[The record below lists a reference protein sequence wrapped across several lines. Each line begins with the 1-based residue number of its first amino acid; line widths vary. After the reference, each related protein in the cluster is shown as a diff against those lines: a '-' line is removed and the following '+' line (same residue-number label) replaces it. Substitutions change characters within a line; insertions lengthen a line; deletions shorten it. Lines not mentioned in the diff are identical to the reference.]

1 MTLQDL
7 KLKHGYSTS
16 SDDMLS
22 DFYLQCL
29 SRSVDYKRATGY
41 FSSALFTLAPLAFA
55 DFFERGGKFQLACSP
70 QITEEDARALQIEE
84 VSAEDQFAKA
94 LIHLQNLA
102 QNPQDP
108 RSVLATALSSLIQAG
123 VVELKFLVNKTE
135 RGIFHDKYGVF
146 SDSEGNRVSFIGS
159 ANESAAAW
167 SGFVN
172 HEQIEV
178 FQSWVTPDRDRIDGH
193 ESKFEQLWS
202 GQANGISV
210 IDSDEVAR
218 RITDRVPPEPISEI
232 LHKLRR
238 QIKNSILV
246 KEASSPIVLRSYQKA
261 VLENWVESGNR
272 GIVSFATGGG
282 KTLTAISAIKDWVAQ
297 GKVAIVLV
305 PSTLLMEQWM
315 DEIRS
320 WIGDTNLLQVGGSV
334 GKNRWRQELYR
345 FTQSTVNQQ
354 RVVVS
359 TYASAATQEFRDLVD
374 NGDHILLVADE
385 VHRFGA
391 TDTRVI
397 GEWLR
402 PGAFLG
408 LSATPERYGDA
419 EGTKAI
425 QDFFGQIL
433 EPRFT
438 LDDAI
443 NGPEKVL
450 VPYEYFFQKV
460 ALTQDEQAEW
470 DSLSERILLDWHINK
485 SAFSEQGRQL
495 LIKRSRIS
503 KRAVNKTPAA
513 AKIIQDNFR
522 KNDRWL
528 VYCES
533 ISHLNSVRKAI
544 ECLEIPE
551 LTVMEYHAS
560 NPEEHVR
567 VLNFFTNRG
576 GVVLAIKCL
585 DEGIDI
591 PIINKAI
598 IMSSSTNPREYVQR
612 RGRVLRRH
620 PHKVFA
626 SVWDLLTFSEDGK
639 PISVNELIR
648 AEEFAKTSQ
657 TVSTQLTLEHLI
669 DLNKDMYEFETGGST
684 AEDGPQGEE

>member
-1 MTLQDL
+1 MSLLDL
-7 KLKHGYSTS
+7 NLKHGYSTS

-29 SRSVDYKRATGY
+29 SRSIDYKRATGY

-55 DFFERGGKFQLACSP
+55 DFFERGGRVQLACSP
-70 QITEEDARALQIEE
+70 QITEEDARALQLENQ
-84 VSAEDQFAKA
+84 SLEDQFAKA
-94 LIHLQNLA
+94 LLHLQNLA

-108 RSVLATALSSLIQAG
+108 RSVLASALSSLINAG
-123 VVELKFLVNKTE
+123 VVELKFLVNTTE

-146 SDSEGNRVSFIGS
+146 SDAEGNRVSFIGS

-178 FQSWVTPDRDRIDGH
+178 FQSWVAPDRDRIDGH
-193 ESKFEQLWS
+193 ESKFEHLWS
-202 GQANGISV
+202 GQAKGIAV
-210 IDSDEVAR
+210 IESDEVAR
-218 RITDRVPPEPISEI
+218 RVVDRVPPEPIQEI

-238 QIKNSILV
+238 QIKSTILV
-246 KEASSPIVLRSYQKA
+246 KETSSPIVLRNYQKA
-261 VLENWVESGNR
+261 VLENWTRAGHR

-305 PSTLLMEQWM
+305 PSKLLMDQWM

-320 WIGDTNLLQVGGSV
+320 WLGDTNLLQVGGSV
-334 GKNRWRQELYR
+334 SKAQWSQELYR
-345 FTQSTVNQQ
+345 FTQATVNQK
-354 RVVVS
+354 RVIVS
-359 TYASAATQEFRDLVD
+359 TYASATTSEFRELVD
-374 NGDHILLVADE
+374 NGEHLLLVADE
-385 VHRFGA
+385 VHRFGSNDA
-391 TDTRVI
+391 RVI
-397 GEWLR
+397 SEWLK
-402 PGAFLG
+402 PGAYLG
-408 LSATPERYGDA
+408 LSATPERYGDP

-425 QDFFGQIL
+425 LDYFGDVL

-438 LDDAI
+438 LNDAI
-443 NGPEKVL
+443 NGPDKVL
-450 VPYEYFFQKV
+450 VPYEYFFEQV
-460 ALTQDEQAEW
+460 PLTKDEQDEW

-485 SAFSEQGRQL
+485 PVFSEQGKQL

-503 KRAVNKTPAA
+503 KRALNKTTAA
-513 AKIIQDNFR
+513 ARIIRDNFR
-522 KNDRWL
+522 RNDRWL

-533 ISHLNSVRKAI
+533 LLHLRSVKEAF
-544 ECLEIPE
+544 ESMGIPD

-560 NPEEHVR
+560 NSEEHVR

-620 PHKVFA
+620 PEKVFA
-626 SVWDLLTFSEDGK
+626 SVWDLLTFSQEGK

-657 TVSTQLTLEHLI
+657 TLSTRLKLEHLI
-669 DLNKDMYEFETGGST
+669 DLNKDMYEFDTDGSSV
-684 AEDGPQGEE
+684 EDESQGDE